1 MNSAILTES
10 SNDAK
15 TEKAA
20 MIKSLFVAVT
30 VVFLGAAVSPALA
43 QSTGYSVKRPVIGAS
58 CKQCPWGALAD
69 IIKAAMEG
77 SGYDIQ
83 VCYTCAGG
91 AREVRLVSAAAMAP
105 PTPPSMN
112 STLKMLGITPDSMPP
127 PPHGPVDFG
136 VTTNNYLYWAYHG
149 TGEYKGE
156 PPRTQLRLIAN
167 ITTPYY
173 LVVAVRA
180 GSGITDL
187 AQLKGRRGS
196 RILWDD
202 RLFPHIA
209 REVLASFGLSPET
222 IRANGGKMLDTLS
235 PVDRRDF
242 DVAIFVADLSGTP
255 EFMVG
260 YEVSARLDLT
270 YLALPQPLLGQIAAD
285 YDMIPATL
293 PRGYFRGVTQ
303 PVPTI
308 AWTGNAIYGRADM
321 PDDFAY
327 KLAKSLYDRQQL
339 LSWAIEQFAYHP
351 KLVWKV
357 GDVPLHPGAARFYHE
372 IGFMR

>member
-1 MNSAILTES
+1 
-10 SNDAK
+10 
-15 TEKAA
+15 
-20 MIKSLFVAVT
+20 MIKSVLFAVT
-30 VVFLGAAVSPALA
+30 VVFLGATVSAAFA
-43 QSTGYSVKRPVIGAS
+43 QSTGYSVKRPVIAAS

-69 IIKAAMEG
+69 IVKAAMEG

-91 AREVRLVSAAAMAP
+91 PREVRLVTAAAMAP
-105 PTPPSMN
+105 PMPPSMN

-127 PPHGPVDFG
+127 PPKGPVDFG

-156 PPRTQLRLIAN
+156 PRRTQLRLIAN

-173 LVVAVRA
+173 LVVAARA

-187 AQLKGRRGS
+187 AQLKGRQGS
-196 RILWDD
+196 RVLWDD
-202 RLFPHIA
+202 RLWPHVA
-209 REVLASFGLSPET
+209 REVLAYFGLSPET
-222 IRANGGKMLDTLS
+222 IRANGGKMVDTLS
-235 PVDRRDF
+235 PADRGDF

-255 EFMVG
+255 EFIVG
-260 YEVSARLDLT
+260 YEVSARHDLT
-270 YLALPQPLLGQIAAD
+270 YLALPQPLLGKIAAD

-293 PRGYFRGVTQ
+293 PRGYFRGITQ

-339 LSWAIEQFAYHP
+339 LSWAVEQFAYHP
-351 KLVWKV
+351 QLVWKV
-357 GDVPLHPGAARFYHE
+357 GDVPLHPGAARFYRE
-372 IGFMR
+372 IGFMP